1 MMPLV
6 HTENMTEKEKG
17 TGSRKHWNEGL
28 GLDKRIIKVELY
40 INDVEECVDWINS
53 G

>member
-1 MMPLV
+1 MTPVV
-6 HTENMTEKEKG
+6 HTENMTEKEKA
-17 TGSRKHWNEGL
+17 TGSRKHCNEGL

-40 INDVEECVDWINS
+40 LNDVKEFVHWINS